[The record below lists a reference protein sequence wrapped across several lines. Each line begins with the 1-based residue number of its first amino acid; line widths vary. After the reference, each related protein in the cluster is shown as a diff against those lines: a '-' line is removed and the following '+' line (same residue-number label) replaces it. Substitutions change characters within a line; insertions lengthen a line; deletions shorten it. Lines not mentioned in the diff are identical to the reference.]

1 MSLENNSKI
10 EIINSNKEEN
20 IAQINN
26 ETSTKIKNLLVNLLK
41 NKIGASI
48 LKLETKASADFSN
61 LKIISKNFEEFS
73 KTINFFQKKVEEN
86 IRKKEKQKKNINL
99 KNEKNITNNNKK
111 RTFSSNSIQISFNKR
126 KRNKTIITE
135 ELINKVNIQ
144 KLNTVGRKNTHS
156 NKLQL
161 RTISNFK
168 NINKKENGKEK
179 SKGKEIMI
187 ESYKSH
193 KPIKATGISN
203 LKKYKTSLNKTSFK
217 PGLMISSE
225 NSFVNNINNISHKKK
240 EISSSQNNSTMSNRI
255 KKGMNYSYDK
265 TDGHTLSDIEE
276 KTEKKIINDNSIARK
291 NKFKEK
297 DEKAYILINKNKP
310 ENKNV
315 KKGSSI
321 NIYKKKQNIMNNKD
335 NLNNKKELRSENLHN
350 SNTLPTDLDLKNSK
364 TNLYKNNTAK
374 SISQIPQ
381 DKKEL
386 QMISVEKIVKLV
398 DDVNQSINKILL
410 DGSQIQFPRRSSVRE
425 GNRSFIINKNNEIKE
440 FFNKSPEN
448 KGIEKDKTK
457 ELKDIPIPNSS
468 KNIKENLNLKCKL
481 NYNILSNDLITKK
494 TSRKIKI
501 NNDISNINNL
511 TSSTINKKKPKEKEN
526 EIKNYNSSKNANKK
540 IIKKILLKSS
550 NYNNKDK
557 DKDKD
562 KEKKFSSEKNKTNEN
577 IENCKINLLKEEKNN
592 KITFIDSI
600 KDNSVILYN
609 ILQFLSF
616 KNKLCFL
623 SINKLLSKERINLLI
638 NKREEI
644 NLILQLKE
652 NETIDDKIKNIKNN
666 FDYNNK
672 KDPLVKEFKLTK
684 YCIDNLKKLNDPQYI
699 KLFKDNQINNNKIT
713 EINIIYRILLLFL
726 GEKAI
731 VEISDDNLFWKKCC
745 KYLKDKG
752 DAKIG
757 NFIITKSNNFCFDHQ
772 TINLIEFI
780 LIGNK
785 NNILNGYYEKLCK
798 TTGLIIP
805 LIKEALEYCG
815 IIVNNRNSNTSSK
828 VLDNLLF
835 NKKLITKLDNIIK
848 NDHS

>member
-1 MSLENNSKI
+1 MSLENSSKT
-10 EIINSNKEEN
+10 EIINSNKEKN
-20 IAQINN
+20 NAQINN
-26 ETSTKIKNLLVNLLK
+26 ETSIKIKNLLVNLLQ
-41 NKIGASI
+41 NRIGTSI
-48 LKLETKASADFSN
+48 LKLETKTSADFSN
-61 LKIISKNFEEFS
+61 LKIISRNFEEFS
-73 KTINFFQKKVEEN
+73 KKINFFQKKVEEN
-86 IRKKEKQKKNINL
+86 IRKKEKQKKNTNL
-99 KNEKNITNNNKK
+99 KNEKNIKNNNKK
-111 RTFSSNSIQISFNKR
+111 RTLSSNSIQISFNKR
-126 KRNKTIITE
+126 KINKTIITE
-135 ELINKVNIQ
+135 ELINKANTQ
-144 KLNTVGRKNTHS
+144 KLNTVGRKNNYS

-168 NINKKENGKEK
+168 NINKKEKGKEK
-179 SKGKEIMI
+179 LNEKEIMI

-193 KPIKATGISN
+193 KPIKSTEITN

-217 PGLMISSE
+217 PGLIISNE

-240 EISSSQNNSTMSNRI
+240 EISSSHNNSTISNRI

-276 KTEKKIINDNSIARK
+276 KTEKKIINDNNTVRI

-297 DEKAYILINKNKP
+297 DEKAYILINKNKQ

-321 NIYKKKQNIMNNKD
+321 NIYKKKQSIMNNDD
-335 NLNNKKELRSENLHN
+335 NLNNKKAIRQENNHN
-350 SNTLPTDLDLKNSK
+350 SNTLHSDLEIKSLK
-364 TNLYKNNTAK
+364 TNLYKNNTTT
-374 SISQIPQ
+374 SISQIPH

-386 QMISVEKIVKLV
+386 QMISVETIVKLV

-410 DGSQIQFPRRSSVRE
+410 DGSQIQFPRRSSLRE

-448 KGIEKDKTK
+448 DGIEKDKTK
-457 ELKDIPIPNSS
+457 EFKDIPIPNSS
-468 KNIKENLNLKCKL
+468 KDIKENLNLKCKL

-501 NNDISNINNL
+501 NNDISNLNNL

-526 EIKNYNSSKNANKK
+526 EIKNYNSSKNSNKK
-540 IIKKILLKSS
+540 IIKKILLKSTKYH
-550 NYNNKDK
+550 NK

-562 KEKKFSSEKNKTNEN
+562 KEKKLSSEKNKINEH
-577 IENCKINLLKEEKNN
+577 IENSKINLFKEENNN
-592 KITFIDSI
+592 KISFVNSI
-600 KDNSVILYN
+600 KDNSIILYN

-616 KNKLCFL
+616 KNKLYFL

-644 NLILQLKE
+644 NLLLQLKE

-666 FDYNNK
+666 FDYNYNK
-672 KDPLVKEFKLTK
+672 KDSLVKEFKLTK
-684 YCIDNLKKLNDPQYI
+684 LCINNLKKLNDIKNI
-699 KLFKDNQINNNKIT
+699 KLFKDKQINNNKIT
-713 EINIIYRILLLFL
+713 EINIIYRILLLLL
-726 GEKAI
+726 GEKII
-731 VEISDDNLFWKKCC
+731 VEISDDILFWKNCC

-752 DAKIG
+752 DVKIG
-757 NFIITKSNNFCFDHQ
+757 NFIIGKSNSFCFDHQ
-772 TINLIEFI
+772 TINLIESI

-805 LIKEALEYCG
+805 LIKEALEYSG
-815 IIVNNRNSNTSSK
+815 IIVANRNNNAISK

-848 NDHS
+848 NYHS